1 MMAENHLQQHIQ
13 AYDHWKTSLI
23 NAIQSFQDWMDEQDL
38 ASNSENSLRIFE
50 TMESLRTDKLKIAF
64 AAEFSRGKTEL
75 INAIFFADFKRRL
88 LPSDAGRTTMC
99 PTELF
104 YDDDEDTAYIRLL
117 PIETRIEDRSIADYR
132 GEPIHWTTIKLDIN
146 NPEQME
152 HALAEVMHA
161 KTVSVNRAIEL
172 GLYSDEMFPHHKHS
186 DRKAEQ
192 VEIPKWR
199 HALISFPHPMLKQGL
214 VVLDTPGLNA
224 LGSEPELTMN
234 MLPSAQAVLF
244 LLAADTGVTRS
255 DLDIW
260 QYHIDGA
267 RRSRQDKGVAVVLN
281 KIDTLWDE
289 LRGAHATQATIE
301 KQVNKTASLLGVD
314 KRFIFPLSAQKG
326 LLAKIKGDEAL
337 LQKSQLHVLEDYLC
351 NEVIPQRESIL
362 RESVISE
369 LGAMVDEK
377 RSLLEN
383 RLTTITKHRDELN
396 NLRGKNTDVID
407 HLMKKTRT
415 EQTAYNRNVESFHA
429 SHGLLKRQ
437 AQETMQSLSLE
448 AMDQLLND
456 SRKNMSGSWTTN
468 GLKRGMKFFFE
479 GVQQTTIEV
488 NDNTEQAR
496 RLILAIY
503 KKFHTEHGLPA
514 LTPRIFS
521 MKKYNEQLE
530 LLQEEAELFRKNP
543 VTAMTEQGFVIKKF
557 FINLA
562 SQARGMFFK
571 ANQEA
576 EAWFKEVLKPLVIQI
591 KEHRKLM
598 ERRLVTLRKINE
610 SRDTLETKISELES
624 ELGSLRKQLAILQSI
639 TENIYQPLPSTTD
652 EPDLP
657 GPEAA

>member
-1 MMAENHLQQHIQ
+1 MMAENHLQRHIQ

-23 NAIQSFQDWMDEQDL
+23 NAIQTFQDWLDEQDL

-50 TMESLRTDKLKIAF
+50 TMEALRSDKLKIAF

-75 INAIFFADFKRRL
+75 INAIFFADHKRRL

-104 YDDDEDTAYIRLL
+104 YDNEADEAYIRLL
-117 PIETRIEDRSIADYR
+117 PIETRSDERSIADFR
-132 GEPIHWTTIKLDIN
+132 GEPIHWTTIKLDTR
-146 NPEQME
+146 NPDQME
-152 HALAEVMHA
+152 HALSEVMGH

-172 GLYSDEMFPHHKHS
+172 GLYSEEMFPQHKHS

-199 HALISFPHPMLKQGL
+199 HALISYPHPMLKQGL

-224 LGSEPELTMN
+224 LGNEPELTMN

-244 LLAADTGVTRS
+244 ILAADTGVTRS

-267 RRSRQDKGVAVVLN
+267 RRCRQNKGVAVVLN

-289 LRGAHATQATIE
+289 LRGAHATQATIDR
-301 KQVNKTASLLGVD
+301 QISKTANLLGVD
-314 KRFIFPLSAQKG
+314 KRYIFPVSAQKG
-326 LLAKIKGDEAL
+326 LLSKIRDEEEL
-337 LQKSQLHVLEDYLC
+337 LKKSRLHVLEDYLC

-362 RESVISE
+362 RESVISD
-369 LGAMVDEK
+369 LGNMVGEK
-377 RSLLEN
+377 RSQLEN
-383 RLTTITKHRDELN
+383 RLQTITKHRHELE

-415 EQTAYNRNVESFHA
+415 EQTAYNRNVESFQS
-429 SHGLLKRQ
+429 SHGLLKKQ
-437 AQETMQSLSLE
+437 AQQTMQSLSLE
-448 AMDQLLND
+448 AMDRLLD
-456 SRKNMSGSWTTN
+456 DTRKSMSGSWTTS
-468 GLKRGMKFFFE
+468 GLKKGMRIFFD
-479 GVQQTTIEV
+479 GVQQTVDEV

-521 MKKYNEQLE
+521 MKKFNEQFE
-530 LLQEEAELFRKNP
+530 LLKEEAELFRKNP

-576 EAWFKEVLKPLVIQI
+576 DAWFKEVLKPLVNQI
-591 KEHRKLM
+591 KEHKKLM
-598 ERRLVTLRKINE
+598 EKRLATLRKINE
-610 SRDTLETKISELES
+610 SRDTLESKLSELDI
-624 ELGSLRKQLAILQSI
+624 ELDSIRKQLATLQSI
-639 TENIYQPLPSTTD
+639 TEQIYQPVPDTTD
-652 EPDLP
+652 PEDP
-657 GPEAA
+657 GPQAA